1 MKKVI
6 ICSSH
11 DYEPNKN
18 PRRPWIPFIVS
29 VARLVFWG
37 RVCSAV
43 VTVGHCGR
51 VRVVRSLLG
60 VGYKSFLAPCL
71 FRIAVLSH
79 LSLPLADESRVFLSD
94 PTLRHSQNPQADD
107 GGRLFGKLLG
117 LLPEN
122 SEMIYHRFRP
132 MLVLCVTVCVLTT
145 LKICISSLLRSRRTE
160 RLDPESAA
168 PEKHNKPKSLLLF
181 CIFQTAQGG
190 WIAEIVFSQ

>member
-18 PRRPWIPFIVS
+18 PRRPWIRFIVS

-43 VTVGHCGR
+43 VTVGH
-51 VRVVRSLLG
+51 
-60 VGYKSFLAPCL
+60 YKSFLAPCL

-168 PEKHNKPKSLLLF
+168 PSRRVAAPVSPCGSTPAETSL
-181 CIFQTAQGG
+181 
-190 WIAEIVFSQ
+190 V